1 MRVKPTAL
9 VGLAIWLLYVAI
21 VVIMQKT
28 SGVPYTEFSDSTANM
43 WRGVIPSLLVGSLV
57 VTALAFW
64 MRWWTAALRDQ
75 HRTRVG
81 WTLIAPAI
89 FLIIALG
96 NFAFTDWGNISAGF
110 VLVALVLGIL
120 VGFAE
125 EIVCRGLLLVGLR
138 GSFHE
143 VAVWALTCV
152 CFGLMH
158 GVNIFLGASVG
169 PTVTQVIAA
178 AMQGSAF
185 YILRRYYGSL
195 IWAMA
200 LHGLWDMSIFVQ
212 TQSDGPVNLL
222 AALIWPVSILA
233 VVGGFVVARRT
244 ARGPVED
251 YARGPEATPVAAT
264 T

>member
-9 VGLAIWLLYVAI
+9 IGLAIWLLYVAI
-21 VVIMQKT
+21 IVIMQKT
-28 SGVPYTEFSDSTANM
+28 SGIPYTEFGDSTANM
-43 WRGVIPSLLVGSLV
+43 WRGIIPSLVVGSLV
-57 VTALAFW
+57 IAGLSVW
-64 MRWWTAALRDQ
+64 MGWWGPALRDQ

-110 VLVALVLGIL
+110 LLVALALGVF

-125 EIVCRGLLLVGLR
+125 EFVCRGMLLVGLR
-138 GSFHE
+138 GTLQE

-152 CFGLMH
+152 VFGVMH

-169 PTVTQVIAA
+169 ETVPQIILASL
-178 AMQGSAF
+178 QGSSF

-222 AALIWPVSILA
+222 AALIWPASILA
-233 VVGGFVVARRT
+233 LIGGFVVARRT
-244 ARGPVED
+244 AQGPVED
-251 YARGPEATPVAAT
+251 YARGPKEPVAAT

>member
-9 VGLAIWLLYVAI
+9 VGVAIWLLYVAI

-28 SGVPYTEFSDSTANM
+28 SGIPYTEFGDSTANM

-57 VTALAFW
+57 IAALAVW
-64 MRWWTAALRDQ
+64 MRWWAAALRDE

-89 FLIIALG
+89 FLVIALG

-110 VLVALVLGIL
+110 LLVALALGVL

-125 EIVCRGLLLVGLR
+125 EIVCRGMLLVGLR
-138 GSFHE
+138 GTFHE

-152 CFGLMH
+152 LFGFMH
-158 GVNIFLGASVG
+158 GVNIFLGAAAG
-169 PTVTQVIAA
+169 PTAVQVLAA

-185 YILRRYYGSL
+185 YILRRYYGTL
-195 IWAMA
+195 VWAMV

-212 TQSDGPVNLL
+212 AQSDGPVNVLSLL
-222 AALIWPVSILA
+222 VWPTSILA
-233 VVGGFVVARRT
+233 VIAGFVVARRT
-244 ARGPVED
+244 AEGPLED
-251 YARGPEATPVAAT
+251 YAKAPAAVAA
-264 T
+264 

>member
-9 VGLAIWLLYVAI
+9 VGIAVWLLYVAI

-28 SGVPYTEFSDSTANM
+28 SGIPYTEFGDSTANM

-57 VTALAFW
+57 IAALAVW
-64 MRWWTAALRDQ
+64 MRWWAAALRDE

-89 FLIIALG
+89 FLVMSSRKVAVT
-96 NFAFTDWGNISAGF
+96 ASSW
-110 VLVALVLGIL
+110 LVALALGVL

-125 EIVCRGLLLVGLR
+125 EIVCRGMLLVGLR
-138 GSFHE
+138 GTFHE

-152 CFGLMH
+152 LFGFMH
-158 GVNIFLGASVG
+158 GVNIFLGAAAG
-169 PTVTQVIAA
+169 PTAVQVLAA

-185 YILRRYYGSL
+185 YILRRYYGTL
-195 IWAMA
+195 VWAMV

-212 TQSDGPVNLL
+212 AQSDGPVNVLSLL
-222 AALIWPVSILA
+222 VWPTSILA
-233 VVGGFVVARRT
+233 VIAGFVVARRT
-244 ARGPVED
+244 AEGPLED
-251 YARGPEATPVAAT
+251 YAKAPAAVAA
-264 T
+264 

>member
-1 MRVKPTAL
+1 MRVKPTAV
-9 VGLAIWLLYVAI
+9 VGVAIWLLYVAI

-28 SGVPYTEFSDSTANM
+28 SGIPYTDFGDSTSNM

-57 VTALAFW
+57 VAALAVW
-64 MRWWTAALRDQ
+64 MRWWGAAMRDQ

-81 WTLIAPAI
+81 WTLIAPAA

-110 VLVALVLGIL
+110 LLVAVVLGLL

-138 GSFHE
+138 GTFHE

-152 CFGLMH
+152 LFGFMH
-158 GVNIFLGASVG
+158 GVNVFLGASVG
-169 PTVTQVIAA
+169 PTIIQVVGA

-195 IWAMA
+195 LWAMA
-200 LHGLWDMSIFVQ
+200 LHGLWDTSIFVQ
-212 TQSDGPVNLL
+212 AQSDGPVNLL

-233 VVGGFVVARRT
+233 MIGGFVLARRT
-244 ARGPVED
+244 AEGPVEE
-251 YARGPEATPVAAT
+251 YAQGPRTAIAAASA
-264 T
+264 

>member
-1 MRVKPTAL
+1 
-9 VGLAIWLLYVAI
+9 
-21 VVIMQKT
+21 
-28 SGVPYTEFSDSTANM
+28 M

-57 VTALAFW
+57 VAALAFW
-64 MRWWTAALRDQ
+64 MRWWAPALRDQ

-125 EIVCRGLLLVGLR
+125 EIVCRGMLLVGLR

-152 CFGLMH
+152 CFGFMH